1 MKTCAICNHPHRA
14 EIDRLL
20 VEKISLR
27 DIAGQTGTTRSA
39 LHRHTQH
46 IPGALVAAKE
56 ACKVA
61 DAGTLLDRVQGL
73 TAQAISILDAAK
85 ADGKHQTALAAIREV
100 RGCLELLGKVNGEL
114 RTSAS
119 AIAVANA
126 AQRPGV
132 SLQDLT
138 DEEIM
143 GVIVRGRVPASAR
156 YLTDGQISALI
167 VSGLTDDQLEAIIA
181 LGKSEGEI
189 TSIPAGAER
198 KAED

>member
-1 MKTCAICNHPHRA
+1 MKTCAVCNHPHRV

-20 VEKISLR
+20 VEKVSLR

-56 ACKVA
+56 AGKVA

-85 ADGKHQTALAAIREV
+85 EDGKHQTALAAIREV
-100 RGCLELLGKVNGEL
+100 RGCLELLGKVSGEL

-126 AQRPGV
+126 QTV
-132 SLQDLT
+132 S
-138 DEEIM
+138 
-143 GVIVRGRVPASAR
+143 VRTLSDFYGGLRGMKEVRA
-156 YLTDGQISALI
+156 ALYGE
-167 VSGLTDDQLEAIIA
+167 S
-181 LGKSEGEI
+181 SE
-189 TSIPAGAER
+189 
-198 KAED
+198 

>member
-1 MKTCAICNHPHRA
+1 MNTCTVCNHPRRA

-20 VEKISLR
+20 VEKVSLR

-56 ACKVA
+56 AGKVA

-100 RGCLELLGKVNGEL
+100 RGCLELLGKVSGEL
-114 RTSAS
+114 RTGVN

-126 AQRPGV
+126 Q
-132 SLQDLT
+132 
-138 DEEIM
+138 
-143 GVIVRGRVPASAR
+143 
-156 YLTDGQISALI
+156 
-167 VSGLTDDQLEAIIA
+167 
-181 LGKSEGEI
+181 
-189 TSIPAGAER
+189 SIPRGMKEVRAALYGNSSE
-198 KAED
+198 

>member
-1 MKTCAICNHPHRA
+1 MKTCAVCNHPRRA

-20 VEKISLR
+20 VEKVSLR

-56 ACKVA
+56 AGKFA

-85 ADGKHQTALAAIREV
+85 ADGKHQAALAAIREV
-100 RGCLELLGKVNGEL
+100 RGCLELLGKVSGEL

-126 AQRPGV
+126 Q
-132 SLQDLT
+132 T
-138 DEEIM
+138 DFYGGLRGMKEI
-143 GVIVRGRVPASAR
+143 R
-156 YLTDGQISALI
+156 DALY
-167 VSGLTDDQLEAIIA
+167 
-181 LGKSEGEI
+181 GKSVV
-189 TSIPAGAER
+189 R